1 MSSNSPQM
9 TDSSAKPDLSAA
21 ISKSAAA
28 DEVDSFLND
37 CTFQARWADLK
48 VALRYPHV
56 RARLASH
63 IWDMQDQAMAEG
75 KTAEFCSA
83 LPTRL
88 DAATA
93 KVAMNYPYQAK
104 SSDLTQKMLALG
116 AKVSEQ
122 QFADACE
129 KYANK
134 PDAYYRM
141 VIELAVRHE
150 MISWQHTLGF
160 DNLDGWYELL
170 TRADRDSNPSLYLV
184 ASWLMTAKQK
194 RQAIQSCQTE
204 ARLLLL
210 IKHMNLPK
218 RWQEQVPEAF
228 RAAAL
233 AYELGV

>member
-1 MSSNSPQM
+1 MPSNSPQM
-9 TDSSAKPDLSAA
+9 TNSIARPSLSAA

-28 DEVDSFLND
+28 AEIDSFLND
-37 CTFQARWADLK
+37 CTFQGRWTDLK

-56 RARLASH
+56 RARLSSH

-93 KVAMNYPYQAK
+93 KVAMNYPYEAK
-104 SSDLTQKMLALG
+104 SSDLTLKMLALG
-116 AKVSEQ
+116 AKVSDK
-122 QFADACE
+122 QFSDACE
-129 KYANK
+129 KYASK

-141 VIELAVRHE
+141 VIELAVRRE

-160 DNLDGWYELL
+160 DNLDNWHELL
-170 TRADRDSNPSLYLV
+170 KRADRDSNPSLYLV

-194 RQAIQSCQTE
+194 RQAIQFCETE
-204 ARLLLL
+204 DRLLLM

-218 RWQEQVPEAF
+218 RWQEHVPEAF